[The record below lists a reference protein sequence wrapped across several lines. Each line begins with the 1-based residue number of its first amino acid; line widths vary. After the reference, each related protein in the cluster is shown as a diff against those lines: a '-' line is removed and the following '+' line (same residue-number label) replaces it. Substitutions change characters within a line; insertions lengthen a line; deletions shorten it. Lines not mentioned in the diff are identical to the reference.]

1 MNRTNLFGWVA
12 LVCPFEQWVLAIQVR
27 RLFNN
32 KVLLGLD
39 VERTHTLL
47 AKSFHWSFILL
58 YVYGIFKQV
67 NNLEDL
73 EDTNLLLFEIVFA
86 TVFLVI
92 VILRY
97 SYMSRFKTF
106 LGSQEPVHIVHYY
119 FARTVH
125 KAMYACFILLPLT
138 GLVIAGLYNQ
148 GYTVNAT
155 PDEEQT
161 VIDLVLD
168 LHGAVANLSYML
180 ILLHIAAAIYSR
192 IKGEGVWSSMVPILK
207 EDKPTKNKIV
217 NKMALLEGQFYDKV
231 QALLT
236 RKKK

>member
-1 MNRTNLFGWVA
+1 MVVQNS
-12 LVCPFEQWVLAIQVR
+12 
-27 RLFNN
+27 
-32 KVLLGLD
+32 
-39 VERTHTLL
+39 HTLL
-47 AKSFHWSFILL
+47 ARSIHWSFILL

-67 NNLEDL
+67 NELDEL
-73 EDTNLLLFEIVFA
+73 EDTNLLLFEIIFA
-86 TVFLVI
+86 TIFLVI

-106 LGSQEPVHIVHYY
+106 LGAREPVHIVHYY

-138 GLVIAGLYNQ
+138 GLMIAGLYSQ

-161 VIDLVLD
+161 IMDVVLD
-168 LHGAVANLSYML
+168 LHGAVADLSYML
-180 ILLHIAAAIYSR
+180 IFLHIGAAIYSR

-207 EDKPTKNKIV
+207 EDKPSENEIVKKIAGYE
-217 NKMALLEGQFYDKV
+217 NLAYEKIAALFSSKDSD
-231 QALLT
+231 
-236 RKKK
+236 

>member
-1 MNRTNLFGWVA
+1 MGV
-12 LVCPFEQWVLAIQVR
+12 Q
-27 RLFNN
+27 
-32 KVLLGLD
+32 KS
-39 VERTHTLL
+39 HTLL
-47 AKSFHWSFILL
+47 ARLIHWSFILL

-67 NNLEDL
+67 NELDEL
-73 EDTNLLLFEIVFA
+73 EDTNLLLFEIIFA
-86 TVFLVI
+86 TIFLVI

-106 LGSQEPVHIVHYY
+106 LGAREPVHIVHYY

-138 GLVIAGLYNQ
+138 GLMIAGLYSQ

-161 VIDLVLD
+161 IMDVVLD
-168 LHGAVANLSYML
+168 LHGAVADLSYML
-180 ILLHIAAAIYSR
+180 IFLHIGAAIYSR

-207 EDKPTKNKIV
+207 EDKPSENEIVKKIAGYE
-217 NKMALLEGQFYDKV
+217 NMAYEKIA
-231 QALLT
+231 ALFSS
-236 RKKK
+236 KDSD

>member
-1 MNRTNLFGWVA
+1 MQNS
-12 LVCPFEQWVLAIQVR
+12 
-27 RLFNN
+27 
-32 KVLLGLD
+32 
-39 VERTHTLL
+39 HTLL
-47 AKSFHWSFILL
+47 ARSIHWSFILL

-67 NNLEDL
+67 NELDEL

-86 TVFLVI
+86 TTFLVI

-97 SYMSRFKTF
+97 SYMRRFKTF
-106 LGSQEPVHIVHYY
+106 LGAREPVHIVHYY

-138 GLVIAGLYNQ
+138 GLMIAGLYSQ

-161 VIDLVLD
+161 VMDVVLD
-168 LHGAVANLSYML
+168 LHGAVADLSYML
-180 ILLHIAAAIYSR
+180 IFLHIGAAIYSR

-207 EDKPTKNKIV
+207 EDKPSENEIVKKIASIEEQV
-217 NKMALLEGQFYDKV
+217 YDKIES
-231 QALLT
+231 LFS
-236 RKKK
+236 RKNE

>member
-1 MNRTNLFGWVA
+1 MGV
-12 LVCPFEQWVLAIQVR
+12 Q
-27 RLFNN
+27 
-32 KVLLGLD
+32 KS
-39 VERTHTLL
+39 HTLL
-47 AKSFHWSFILL
+47 ARLIHWSFILL

-67 NNLEDL
+67 NELDEL
-73 EDTNLLLFEIVFA
+73 EDTNLLLFEIIFA
-86 TVFLVI
+86 TIFLVI

-106 LGSQEPVHIVHYY
+106 LGAREPVHIVHYY

-138 GLVIAGLYNQ
+138 GLMIAGLYSQ

-161 VIDLVLD
+161 IMDLVLD
-168 LHGAVANLSYML
+168 LHGAVADLSYML
-180 ILLHIAAAIYSR
+180 IFLHIGAAIYSR

-207 EDKPTKNKIV
+207 EDKPSENEIVKKIASIEEQV
-217 NKMALLEGQFYDKV
+217 YDKIES
-231 QALLT
+231 LFS
-236 RKKK
+236 RKNE